1 VTLSLAHRAD
11 RFPDRTA
18 VVDISERRLH
28 APAETIHEDRVSY
41 GELSTIAERT
51 AERLSTLAI
60 GPGETVCLVTR
71 NRVVALALFFACR
84 RLGATFAPISY
95 LLTPATVERPFDVLE
110 PDLVVSEAA
119 QRDLVR
125 SIPFDRAVT
134 LEELSETE
142 RDDVDADERPSMENP
157 LLALHGD
164 TGRPVAG
171 YSPDAI
177 ERNCLTSVAAWG
189 VAANDTVPL
198 TAPLSTA
205 AGLVR
210 VALSVLYV
218 GGTLLLDRAFDPG
231 DALAA
236 IAEER
241 ATLLAG
247 RETVLRDLAAESGFE
262 DAAESLE
269 RAICEAPVGDDVVA
283 AYRECGV
290 PIARVYGCLECPTAL
305 SQGFEIESDSAG
317 ADVDGTAVGRPVPDC
332 RARLVDGGG
341 EPLEGEADGRLQL
354 SGPMLADGYVTAR
367 GADVE
372 NWDEP
377 AELERDEHDESD
389 ERSDRGRFID
399 GWFDTADRFRRDGDG
414 NYVRR

>member
-1 VTLSLAHRAD
+1 
-11 RFPDRTA
+11 
-18 VVDISERRLH
+18 
-28 APAETIHEDRVSY
+28 
-41 GELSTIAERT
+41 
-51 AERLSTLAI
+51 
-60 GPGETVCLVTR
+60 
-71 NRVVALALFFACR
+71 
-84 RLGATFAPISY
+84 
-95 LLTPATVERPFDVLE
+95 
-110 PDLVVSEAA
+110 
-119 QRDLVR
+119 
-125 SIPFDRAVT
+125 
-134 LEELSETE
+134 
-142 RDDVDADERPSMENP
+142 
-157 LLALHGD
+157 
-164 TGRPVAG
+164 
-171 YSPDAI
+171 
-177 ERNCLTSVAAWG
+177 
-189 VAANDTVPL
+189 
-198 TAPLSTA
+198 
-205 AGLVR
+205 
-210 VALSVLYV
+210 
-218 GGTLLLDRAFDPG
+218 
-231 DALAA
+231 
-236 IAEER
+236 
-241 ATLLAG
+241 
-247 RETVLRDLAAESGFE
+247 
-262 DAAESLE
+262 
-269 RAICEAPVGDDVVA
+269 VVA